1 MSVLL
6 ISIVGVIVVA
16 IAAFLVWFFL
26 LRKKGDGKKKKKDDD
41 DDSDDDDAGPT
52 NAWGTKDES
61 GDCPFDPVDLQ
72 LSCEVQD
79 GDNVCLQKAG
89 FFDGDE
95 QICKTGRGNH
105 YVIHKGAR
113 DKD

>member
-6 ISIVGVIVVA
+6 ISIVGLIVVA

-26 LRKKGDGKKKKKDDD
+26 LRKNGKKKKDDD
-41 DDSDDDDAGPT
+41 SDDDTGPT

-61 GDCPFDPVDLQ
+61 GNCPFDPVDLQ
-72 LSCEVQD
+72 LSCEVQN

-95 QICKTGRGNH
+95 QICKTGRGN
-105 YVIHKGAR
+105 YYTIHKAAR